1 MRFFLASG
9 CVFLSGDHIFQ
20 KKTPTNVRVQRPVA
34 GRMAVTVPVGMQG
47 GMEQTPSGMMQV
59 TIPNG
64 LKAGQG
70 FHMMVPEAAP
80 QLVLHL

>member
-1 MRFFLASG
+1 
-9 CVFLSGDHIFQ
+9 
-20 KKTPTNVRVQRPVA
+20 
-34 GRMAVTVPVGMQG
+34 MAVTVPVGMQG
-47 GMEQTPSGMMQV
+47 GMEPSGMMQV

-64 LKAGQG
+64 LRAGQG